1 MSRVVRIPRN
11 REDGKRGAVYG
22 LMNRER
28 REGGRGEYW
37 DGMGWG
43 GRSHEGREGVRREQE
58 NEWGEEKVGGEYV

>member
-1 MSRVVRIPRN
+1 
-11 REDGKRGAVYG
+11 
-22 LMNRER
+22 MNRER